1 MARSTIAFPALLL
14 ACFALLKLG
23 FAEHVP
29 QPAPGYDDSLELC
42 IKNMTEECG
51 IEIFQ
56 NIVHKGPPITDACC
70 SVLLKFGHP
79 CHSELILAVL
89 STGKFAPHEAEILQ
103 KSAAAWKRCRSIV
116 EGH

>member
-1 MARSTIAFPALLL
+1 MAKSTIAFSALLL
-14 ACFALLKLG
+14 ACFALFELG
-23 FAEHVP
+23 FAKHIP
-29 QPAPGYDDSLELC
+29 QPAPGYDSSLELC

-56 NIVHKGPPITDACC
+56 NIVHKGPEITDSCC
-70 SVLLKFGHP
+70 GVLLKFGHP

-89 STGKFAPHEAEILQ
+89 STGKFASREVEILQ
-103 KSAAAWKRCRSIV
+103 KSTAAWKRCRSIV